1 MPQGDSR
8 AASHRVTT
16 YLIRRVLAIIPVLF
30 GISVLVFLLVH
41 LIPGDVAQI
50 LLGTQATD
58 QQLETLRRTFGLDRP
73 LPIQYVDWLS
83 HILRGDFGVS
93 FRTNRAVLP
102 DLVARFGVTLQLT
115 LTSMVIAMAV
125 AIPLGVASAQNRGRT
140 SDAVS
145 RVIALLGLSIPN
157 FWLGTLLI
165 LFVSLGLHWLPPV
178 GFVSLLDNPWLGL
191 QTLLLPAIA
200 LGTAVAAFIMRMVRS
215 SLLEVLRQDYIRT
228 AYAKGLR
235 DQSVLYRHALK
246 NAFIPV
252 LTVIG
257 VQIGYLLGG
266 AVIIESIFS
275 LPGMGRFMLDSISN
289 RDYSIVQGGVLFIAL
304 VFCVVNLS
312 VDLVYA
318 WLDPRIRY

>member
-1 MPQGDSR
+1 MTQY
-8 AASHRVTT
+8 VV
-16 YLIRRVLAIIPVLF
+16 RRVLAIVPVLF
-30 GISVLVFLLVH
+30 GISVLVFGLVH

-58 QQLETLRRTFGLDRP
+58 QQIETLRRTFGLDRP
-73 LPIQYVDWLS
+73 LPVQYVDWLS
-83 HILRGDFGVS
+83 HVLRGDFGVS
-93 FRTNRAVLP
+93 FRTNRPVLP
-102 DLVARFGVTLQLT
+102 DLVDRFGVTLQLT
-115 LTSMVIAMAV
+115 LVSMLIALAV
-125 AIPLGVASAQNRGRT
+125 AIPLGAASATRRGRIT
-140 SDAVS
+140 DGVS
-145 RVIALLGLSIPN
+145 RVVALLGLSIPN

-165 LFVSLGLHWLPPV
+165 LFVSLVLHWLPPV
-178 GFVSLLDNPWLGL
+178 GFVSLLDNPWLGM
-191 QTLLLPAIA
+191 QTLILPALA

-228 AYAKGLR
+228 AYAKGLQDR
-235 DQSVLYRHALK
+235 NVLYRHALK

-275 LPGMGRFMLDSISN
+275 LPGMGRFLLDSISN

-304 VFCVVNLS
+304 IFCLVNLS
-312 VDLVYA
+312 VDLVYG

>member
-1 MPQGDSR
+1 MTQYF
-8 AASHRVTT
+8 A
-16 YLIRRVLAIIPVLF
+16 RRVISVVPVLF
-30 GISVLVFLLVH
+30 GISVLVFGLVH

-58 QQLETLRRTFGLDRP
+58 QQIETLRRGFGLDRP
-73 LPIQYVDWLS
+73 LPVQYLDWVS
-83 HILRGDFGVS
+83 HVVQGDFGVS
-93 FRTNRAVLP
+93 LRTSRPVLP
-102 DLVARFGVTLQLT
+102 DLVTRFGVTVQLT
-115 LTSMVIAMAV
+115 LVSVVIALAV
-125 AIPLGVASAQNRGRT
+125 AIPLGVASAANRGRG
-140 SDAVS
+140 SDALA
-145 RVIALLGLSIPN
+145 RVLALLGLSIPN
-157 FWLGTLLI
+157 FWLGTMLI
-165 LFVSLGLHWLPPV
+165 LFVSVVLHWLPPV

-191 QTLLLPAIA
+191 QTLILPALA

-228 AYAKGLR
+228 ANAKGLR
-235 DQSVLYRHALK
+235 DNVVLYRHALK

-275 LPGMGRFMLDSISN
+275 LPGMGRFLLDSINN
-289 RDYSIVQGGVLFIAL
+289 RDYSIVQGGVLLIAL
-304 VFCVVNLS
+304 IFSLVNLS
-312 VDLVYA
+312 VDLVYS

>member
-1 MPQGDSR
+1 
-8 AASHRVTT
+8 VTQ
-16 YLIRRVLAIIPVLF
+16 YVVRRVLAIVPVLF
-30 GISVLVFLLVH
+30 GISILVFLLVH

-58 QQLETLRRTFGLDRP
+58 QQIETLRRTFGLDRP
-73 LPIQYVDWLS
+73 LPVQYVDWLS
-83 HILRGDFGVS
+83 HIVRGDFGVS
-93 FRTNRAVLP
+93 FRTNRPVLP
-102 DLVARFGVTLQLT
+102 DLVSRFGVTVQLT
-115 LTSMVIAMAV
+115 LTSMIIALVV
-125 AIPLGVASAQNRGRT
+125 AIPLGVASASNRGRT
-140 SDAVS
+140 SDGIS
-145 RVIALLGLSIPN
+145 RVVALLGLSIPN

-178 GFVSLLDNPWLGL
+178 GFVSLLDNPWLGV
-191 QTLLLPAIA
+191 QTLILPAIA

-228 AYAKGLR
+228 AYSKGLR
-235 DQSVLYRHALK
+235 DRGVLYRHALK

-275 LPGMGRFMLDSISN
+275 LPGMGRFLLDSISN

-304 VFCVVNLS
+304 IFCLVNLS

>member
-1 MPQGDSR
+1 M
-8 AASHRVTT
+8 TT
-16 YLIRRVLAIIPVLF
+16 YVVRRVLAIIPVLF
-30 GISVLVFLLVH
+30 GISILVFLLVH

-73 LPIQYVDWLS
+73 LPVQYLDWLS

-93 FRTNRAVLP
+93 LRTNRPVLP
-102 DLVARFGVTLQLT
+102 DLISRFGVTVQLT
-115 LTSMVIAMAV
+115 LTSMVIALLV
-125 AIPLGVASAQNRGRT
+125 AIPLGVASAANRGRT
-140 SDAVS
+140 SDGAS
-145 RVIALLGLSIPN
+145 RVVALLGLSIPN

-165 LFVSLGLHWLPPV
+165 LFVSLVLHWLPPV
-178 GFVSLLDNPWLGL
+178 GFVSLLDNPWLGI
-191 QTLLLPAIA
+191 QTLILPALA

-228 AYAKGLR
+228 AHAKGLHE
-235 DQSVLYRHALK
+235 QTVLYRHALK

-275 LPGMGRFMLDSISN
+275 LPGMGRFLLDSISN

-304 VFCVVNLS
+304 IFCLVNLS
-312 VDLVYA
+312 VDLVYG

>member
-1 MPQGDSR
+1 
-8 AASHRVTT
+8 V
-16 YLIRRVLAIIPVLF
+16 IAIAPVLF

-58 QQLETLRRTFGLDRP
+58 QQIETLRRTFGLDRP
-73 LPIQYVDWLS
+73 LPVQYLDWVS
-83 HILRGDFGVS
+83 HIITGDFGVS
-93 FRTNRAVLP
+93 FRTSRPVLP
-102 DLVARFGVTLQLT
+102 DLISRFGVTVQLT
-115 LTSMVIAMAV
+115 LVSIVIALAV
-125 AIPLGVASAQNRGRT
+125 AIPLGVASAANRGKKA
-140 SDAVS
+140 DVIS
-145 RVIALLGLSIPN
+145 RVVALLGLSIPN
-157 FWLGTLLI
+157 FWLGTMLI
-165 LFVSLGLHWLPPV
+165 LFVSLVLHWLPPV
-178 GFVSLLDNPWLGL
+178 GFVSLLDNPWLGM
-191 QTLLLPAIA
+191 QTLILPALA

-215 SLLEVLRQDYIRT
+215 SLLEVLRQDFIRT
-228 AYAKGLR
+228 ARAKGLK
-235 DQSVLYRHALK
+235 DHAVLYTHALK

-275 LPGMGRFMLDSISN
+275 LPGMGRFLLDSINN

-304 VFCVVNLS
+304 IFSVVNLA
-312 VDLVYA
+312 VDLVYG

>member
-1 MPQGDSR
+1 MTQY
-8 AASHRVTT
+8 VT
-16 YLIRRVLAIIPVLF
+16 RRVIAIVPVLF

-58 QQLETLRRTFGLDRP
+58 QQIATLRRTFGLDRP
-73 LPIQYVDWLS
+73 LPVQYLDWVS
-83 HILRGDFGVS
+83 HLVTGDFGVS
-93 FRTNRAVLP
+93 FRTSRPVLP
-102 DLVARFGVTLQLT
+102 DLISRFGVTVQLT
-115 LTSMVIAMAV
+115 VVSMGVALAV
-125 AIPLGVASAQNRGRT
+125 AIPLGVASAANRGQKA
-140 SDAVS
+140 DAIA
-145 RVIALLGLSIPN
+145 RVVALLGLSIPN
-157 FWLGTLLI
+157 FWLGTMLI
-165 LFVSLGLHWLPPV
+165 LFVSLVLHWLPPV
-178 GFVSLLDNPWLGL
+178 GFVSLLDNPWLGI
-191 QTLLLPAIA
+191 QTLILPALA

-215 SLLEVLRQDYIRT
+215 SLLEVLRQDFIRT
-228 AYAKGLR
+228 ARAKGLR
-235 DQSVLYRHALK
+235 DHTVLYSHALK

-275 LPGMGRFMLDSISN
+275 LPGMGRFLLDSINN

-304 VFCVVNLS
+304 IFSVVNLA
-312 VDLVYA
+312 VDLVYG

>member
-1 MPQGDSR
+1 M
-8 AASHRVTT
+8 TT
-16 YLIRRVLAIIPVLF
+16 YVIRRVLAIIPVLF
-30 GISVLVFLLVH
+30 GISILVFLLVH

-73 LPIQYVDWLS
+73 LPVQYVDWLS

-93 FRTNRAVLP
+93 FRTNRPVLP
-102 DLVARFGVTLQLT
+102 DLVSRFGVTVQLT
-115 LTSMVIAMAV
+115 LLSMVIALVV
-125 AIPLGVASAQNRGRT
+125 AIPLGVISAANRGRA
-140 SDAVS
+140 SDGLS
-145 RVIALLGLSIPN
+145 RVVALFGLSIPN

-165 LFVSLGLHWLPPV
+165 LFVSLVLHWLPPV
-178 GFVSLLDNPWLGL
+178 GFVSLLDNPWLGM
-191 QTLLLPAIA
+191 QTLILPAIA

-228 AYAKGLR
+228 AHAKGLR
-235 DQSVLYRHALK
+235 EQSVLYRHALK

-275 LPGMGRFMLDSISN
+275 LPGMGRFLLDSISN

-304 VFCVVNLS
+304 VFCLVNLS
-312 VDLVYA
+312 VDLVYG

>member
-1 MPQGDSR
+1 M
-8 AASHRVTT
+8 TT
-16 YLIRRVLAIIPVLF
+16 YVVRRVLAIIPVLF
-30 GISVLVFLLVH
+30 GISILVFLLVH

-73 LPIQYVDWLS
+73 LPVQYLDWLS

-93 FRTNRAVLP
+93 FRTNRPVLP
-102 DLVARFGVTLQLT
+102 DLVSRFGVTVQLT
-115 LTSMVIAMAV
+115 LVSMLIALVVAV
-125 AIPLGVASAQNRGRT
+125 PLGAISAARRGRAA
-140 SDAVS
+140 DGAS
-145 RVIALLGLSIPN
+145 RVVALFGLSIPN

-178 GFVSLLDNPWLGL
+178 GFVSLLDNPWLGI
-191 QTLLLPAIA
+191 QTLILPAIA

-228 AYAKGLR
+228 AQAKGLHE
-235 DQSVLYRHALK
+235 QTVLYRHAMK

-275 LPGMGRFMLDSISN
+275 LPGMGRFLLDSISN

-304 VFCVVNLS
+304 VFCLVNLS
-312 VDLVYA
+312 VDLVYG

>member
-1 MPQGDSR
+1 
-8 AASHRVTT
+8 
-16 YLIRRVLAIIPVLF
+16 VLAIIPVLF
-30 GISVLVFLLVH
+30 GISLLVFLLVH

-73 LPIQYVDWLS
+73 LPVQYLDWLS

-93 FRTNRAVLP
+93 FRTNRPVLP

-115 LTSMVIAMAV
+115 LTSMVIALAV
-125 AIPLGVASAQNRGRT
+125 SIPLGAASAVNRGKFT
-140 SDAVS
+140 DGLS
-145 RVIALLGLSIPN
+145 RIIALLGLSIPN

-165 LFVSLGLHWLPPV
+165 LFVSLVLHWLPPV
-178 GFVSLLDNPWLGL
+178 GFVSLLDNPWLGI
-191 QTLLLPAIA
+191 QTLILPSLA

-228 AYAKGLR
+228 AYSKGITER
-235 DQSVLYRHALK
+235 TVLYRHALK

-257 VQIGYLLGG
+257 VQVGYLLGG

-275 LPGMGRFMLDSISN
+275 LPGMGRFLLDSISN

-304 VFCVVNLS
+304 IFCLVNLS
-312 VDLVYA
+312 VDLVYG